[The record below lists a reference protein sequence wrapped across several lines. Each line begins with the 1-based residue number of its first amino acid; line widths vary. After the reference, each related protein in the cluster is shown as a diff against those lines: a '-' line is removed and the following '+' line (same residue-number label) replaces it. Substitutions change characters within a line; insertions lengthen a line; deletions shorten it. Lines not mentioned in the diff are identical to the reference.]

1 MILTVNDSRPLPD
14 QVEYTRERNTARE
27 RRQALGYN
35 SHMKRVRIG
44 MMGFGRVGRQLYR
57 LALGDDR
64 YEVVAVSDIGRPEIL
79 HHLLT
84 RSMTPRLPVRLEGN
98 YLVGHDAASG
108 ARRKTRLLPAH
119 KPADIPWD
127 VLGAD
132 LVIDT
137 TARFRSASALA
148 PHLENGARRVI
159 LSTLPEGEV
168 DRVVLFGVNQG
179 GIEIGDRIVSAG
191 SASTTAMAL
200 ALQVIARAAPIE
212 HATMTSVHAYT
223 SDQILQ
229 DYAGP
234 DYRRSRSGA
243 ENIIPND
250 TPAPHWVQRLMPE
263 LAGKLSGFALNVP
276 VQAGSLLDLTVA
288 FADADISVQAV
299 NDLFLAAAAA
309 EPELIATTRDPIVSS
324 DVKGCSQSILV
335 DLRGTLKAG
344 SKLIKILAWH
354 ESLGH
359 ARRILD
365 LAALYAGLADAPGRT
380 AA

>member
-1 MILTVNDSRPLPD
+1 
-14 QVEYTRERNTARE
+14 
-27 RRQALGYN
+27 
-35 SHMKRVRIG
+35 
-44 MMGFGRVGRQLYR
+44 MMGFGQVGRQIYR
-57 LALGDDR
+57 LSLDDDR
-64 YEVVAVSDIGRPEIL
+64 FDVVAVSDIGRPEIL

-84 RSMTPRLPVRLEGN
+84 KSMARHVPVSLEGN
-98 YLVGHDAASG
+98 HLV
-108 ARRKTRLLPAH
+108 ARRDEPGWCSRLETRLLPAD
-119 KPADIPWD
+119 KPAEIPWD
-127 VLGAD
+127 VFGAD

-137 TARFRSASALA
+137 TARFRSAAALA

-159 LSTLPEGEV
+159 LSTLPEGEI
-168 DRVVLFGVNQG
+168 DRVVLYGVNQRS
-179 GIEIGDRIVSAG
+179 IDSGDRIVSAG

-200 ALQVIARAAPIE
+200 SLKVIAGAGSIE

-243 ENIIPND
+243 ENIIPNE
-250 TPAPHWVQRLMPE
+250 TPAPYWVQRLMPE
-263 LAGKLSGFALNVP
+263 FEGRISGFALNVP
-276 VQAGSLLDLTVA
+276 VQAGSLLDMTVA
-288 FADADISVQAV
+288 FADPGVTPQAV
-299 NDLFLAAAAA
+299 NDLFVGAAAA
-309 EPELIATTRDPIVSS
+309 EPELIAATGDPIVSS

-335 DLRGTLKAG
+335 DLKGTLKAG
-344 SKLIKILAWH
+344 SKLIKVLAWH

-365 LAALYAGLADAPGRT
+365 LAARYAGLDTAPDRE

>member
-1 MILTVNDSRPLPD
+1 
-14 QVEYTRERNTARE
+14 
-27 RRQALGYN
+27 
-35 SHMKRVRIG
+35 
-44 MMGFGRVGRQLYR
+44 MMGFGQVGRQIYR
-57 LALGDDR
+57 LALDDHR

-84 RSMTPRLPVRLEGN
+84 KSMARRVPVRLEGN
-98 YLVGHDAASG
+98 YLVSHRERSG
-108 ARRKTRLLPAH
+108 RDTRYRTRLLPAD
-119 KPADIPWD
+119 KPAEIPWD
-127 VLGAD
+127 VFGAD

-137 TARFRSASALA
+137 TARFRSPAALA

-168 DRVVLFGVNQG
+168 DRVVLYGVNQD
-179 GIEIGDRIVSAG
+179 GIDAQDRIVSAG

-200 ALQVIARAAPIE
+200 ALKVIARAGTVE

-243 ENIIPND
+243 ENIIPNE
-250 TPAPHWVQRLMPE
+250 TPAPGWVERALPE
-263 LAGKLSGFALNVP
+263 LRGKLSGFALNVP
-276 VQAGSLLDLTVA
+276 VQAGSLLDMTVSFAESGLTA
-288 FADADISVQAV
+288 QTV
-299 NDLFLAAAAA
+299 NELFAAAAEE
-309 EPELIATTRDPIVSS
+309 EPELIAATGDPIVSS

-335 DLRGTLKAG
+335 DLKGTLKAG
-344 SKLIKILAWH
+344 SNLIKVLAWH

-365 LAALYAGLADAPGRT
+365 LAALYAGLDAGPAVE

>member
-1 MILTVNDSRPLPD
+1 MSKI
-14 QVEYTRERNTARE
+14 
-27 RRQALGYN
+27 
-35 SHMKRVRIG
+35 RIG
-44 MMGFGRVGRQLYR
+44 MMGFGRVGRQIYR
-57 LALGDDR
+57 LALADDR

-79 HHLLT
+79 HHLLAK
-84 RSMTPRLPVRLEGN
+84 SMGSRLPVRLESN
-98 YLVGHDAASG
+98 HLVSHGGKSDDG
-108 ARRKTRLLPAH
+108 ALRKTRLLPAD
-119 KPADIPWD
+119 KPAEIPWD
-127 VLGAD
+127 VFGAD

-137 TARFRSASALA
+137 TARFRSADELS
-148 PHLENGARRVI
+148 PHLDNGARRVI
-159 LSTLPEGEV
+159 LSTLPEGKI
-168 DRVVLFGVNQG
+168 DRVVLFGVNQDS
-179 GIEIGDRIVSAG
+179 IDPRDRIVSAG

-200 ALQVIARAAPIE
+200 ALKVIAGAGTIE

-243 ENIIPND
+243 TNIIPNE
-250 TPAPHWVQRLMPE
+250 TPAPHWVERLMPG

-288 FADADISVQAV
+288 YADEGITPQAV

-309 EPELIATTRDPIVSS
+309 EPELIAATGDPIVSS

-335 DLRGTLKAG
+335 DLKGTLKAG
-344 SKLIKILAWH
+344 GKLIKVLAWH

-365 LAALYAGLADAPGRT
+365 LAALYAGLDNATNRE